1 MAAAEPMLDDIEA
14 AIARADERRRRSML
28 RQITNLFVEHA
39 LRLDENVIGAFDE
52 VMLRLATD
60 VDFRVRHA
68 VSERLADMPQAP
80 FKLIR
85 DFAFDDNYEVA
96 TPVLLRSPRLG
107 DEDLVLIVQ
116 RKSAMHV
123 LAVARR
129 SPLSERVTDSII
141 ARNETDPIRALAVNE
156 GALFSEE
163 GFAALMRR
171 SQEDEEIQ
179 QALTYRGELTPEQA
193 AVLAD
198 AVRDKARRSL
208 VDELGERMETAID
221 AVVADLQKK
230 FVPDRGRELMPA
242 DLEMARQF
250 VEARVKDQAILDPEL
265 GQWIKRNRVEDVLA
279 AIANIIGIDLGK
291 VVNAFYAPRF
301 DAILFCASAAGMSWT
316 NFKALLAKRSSR
328 QPSMELLEEAYNVF
342 QKLKP
347 ETAKRVVR
355 FAVSRG
361 RPVAVT
367 GQKPKPDAGAAT
379 DAGAAAKAS
388 GKIAGA
394 GAAKATAGKAAT
406 GKSTAGAKAASSTA
420 PTESGLASAA
430 LAAGEALKRRF
441 WG

>member
-107 DEDLVLIVQ
+107 DDDLVLVVQ

-250 VEARVKDQAILDPEL
+250 VEARVKDQAILDAEL

-367 GQKPKPDAGAAT
+367 GQKAKPDAAAVAAGKAKT
-379 DAGAAAKAS
+379 AGAAGAKAP
-388 GKIAGA
+388 AG
-394 GAAKATAGKAAT
+394 GASAET
-406 GKSTAGAKAASSTA
+406 KAASSTPPA
-420 PTESGLASAA
+420 ESGLASAA